1 MKLKRARILAIL
13 WTAFITSSCLLPPS
27 LFKPFTFE
35 SLLGL
40 DKLIHLVLYFVFVQ
54 LWTLSLEII
63 NRRNKLIILLIGII
77 YGILIEFM
85 QSAMNIGRGFEIDD
99 MIANT
104 LGCILGIIFMTITQN
119 LLPFIKKYLPF
130 RWKGN

>member
-1 MKLKRARILAIL
+1 MKLKRARIPAIV
-13 WTAFITSSCLLPPS
+13 WTAFIASSCLLPAS
-27 LFKPFTFE
+27 LFKPFSFE
-35 SLLGL
+35 SLLEL

-54 LWTLSLEII
+54 LWTLNLEKI

-85 QSAMNIGRGFEIDD
+85 QSAMNIGRSFEIDD
-99 MIANT
+99 MIANA

-119 LLPFIKKYLPF
+119 SLALIKKYLPF
-130 RWKGN
+130 QQKGN